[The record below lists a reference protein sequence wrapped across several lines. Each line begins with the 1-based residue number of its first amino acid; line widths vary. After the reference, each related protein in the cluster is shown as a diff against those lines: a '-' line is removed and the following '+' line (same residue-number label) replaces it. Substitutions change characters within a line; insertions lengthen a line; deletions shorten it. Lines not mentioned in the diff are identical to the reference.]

1 MWQAPPLSNFCE
13 HVESL
18 WHDPDSLVWQGENME
33 DIAFGDSE
41 TRTARSNM
49 SRTGPQRQHMR
60 QIISS
65 AELGIVL
72 IGSLEVLLIAFIL
85 QIFLLSLIF
94 EIHLLLR
101 LGSDVLEV
109 INAPGSPT

>member
-1 MWQAPPLSNFCE
+1 
-13 HVESL
+13 
-18 WHDPDSLVWQGENME
+18 ME
-33 DIAFGDSE
+33 DIAFKDSK

-49 SRTGPQRQHMR
+49 PRSASQTQYMR

-72 IGSLEVLLIAFIL
+72 IGSLEVFSIAFIL
-85 QIFLLSLIF
+85 QISLLYLIF
-94 EIHLLLR
+94 EIHLLVRLR
-101 LGSDVLEV
+101 SEVLEV

>member
-1 MWQAPPLSNFCE
+1 
-13 HVESL
+13 
-18 WHDPDSLVWQGENME
+18 ME
-33 DIAFGDSE
+33 DIAFGGSE

-49 SRTGPQRQHMR
+49 SRSGPQRQHMR

-72 IGSLEVLLIAFIL
+72 IGSLEV

-101 LGSDVLEV
+101 LTSDVFEV